1 MKTKAK
7 TKKFR
12 LTKSENR
19 FLSDLWKAPG
29 SPQKLPVYQEA
40 TLPPNYGEDF
50 ANIAV
55 QDWLKVSSPEFKN
68 ENKFPVFMY
77 PDNGIGEALVT
88 TGDYTRINEKYQDMP
103 PSMSKLDGW
112 KPDPNA
118 PPQRTYFWFRLS
130 DKYLYFSESKDCVNV
145 LGSFRYIDDTLTA
158 KYLGGGNCF
167 ELMNK
172 RGAKYKYCA
181 TNLESMKKFLC
192 HIQTKLRLDI
202 DSICKATGGKTSDV
216 KPGKMEEKIITQPFI
231 LIPLAQAQCNEE
243 WTYKNHGKDWE
254 CLCKEGMKHTNN

>member
-1 MKTKAK
+1 MKNKYI
-7 TKKFR
+7 FGG
-12 LTKSENR
+12 LIIIV
-19 FLSDLWKAPG
+19 FLGIMAFLFTQTNIK
-29 SPQKLPVYQEA
+29 YE
-40 TLPPNYGEDF
+40 EDF

-130 DKYLYFSESKDCVNV
+130 DKYLYF
-145 LGSFRYIDDTLTA
+145 
-158 KYLGGGNCF
+158 
-167 ELMNK
+167 
-172 RGAKYKYCA
+172 
-181 TNLESMKKFLC
+181 
-192 HIQTKLRLDI
+192 Q
-202 DSICKATGGKTSDV
+202 
-216 KPGKMEEKIITQPFI
+216 KIS
-231 LIPLAQAQCNEE
+231 
-243 WTYKNHGKDWE
+243 
-254 CLCKEGMKHTNN
+254 